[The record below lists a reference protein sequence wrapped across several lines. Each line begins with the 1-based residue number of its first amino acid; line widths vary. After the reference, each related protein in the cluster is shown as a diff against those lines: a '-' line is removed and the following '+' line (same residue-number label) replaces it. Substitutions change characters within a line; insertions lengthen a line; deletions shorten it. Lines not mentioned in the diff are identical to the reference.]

1 MNYALVDSIFKAPNG
16 AEVGISSKGGPG
28 GGASAGISNI
38 AKAMERAN
46 DELLQTHSK
55 AVEIINIINENTAL
69 NGPFRLAEY
78 FGFLPKG
85 LEEEIKSYTNEVKK
99 DFEGISKGAQEL
111 ISGTYGELRNPEE
124 VAGFNTGFAL
134 MSKLAVKICKHINN
148 NVPEFSAG
156 CLAFLNQ
163 SAIIQLYL
171 KMGVKG
177 QDTFVSEW
185 KSVYP
190 PQFKG
195 KILLDSGK
203 TYYSSR
209 IGSKF
214 TFKFS

>member
-1 MNYALVDSIFKAPNG
+1 
-16 AEVGISSKGGPG
+16 
-28 GGASAGISNI
+28 
-38 AKAMERAN
+38 
-46 DELLQTHSK
+46 
-55 AVEIINIINENTAL
+55 
-69 NGPFRLAEY
+69 
-78 FGFLPKG
+78 
-85 LEEEIKSYTNEVKK
+85 
-99 DFEGISKGAQEL
+99 
-111 ISGTYGELRNPEE
+111 
-124 VAGFNTGFAL
+124 